1 MRIDR
6 TAAKE
11 TVERVIWSSGL
22 PSLLRR
28 RLRDSALVLAYHNV
42 VPDDSTPIGDRSLHL
57 PRAAFAAQLDTLMQ
71 THDVVTLEEALGLT
85 VARGTTRRRP
95 FAAITFDDAYRGA
108 LTLGVAE
115 LRSRG
120 LPAAVFVAPAF
131 VGDGTFW
138 WDAVRWPIGAPDG
151 EAFRQIALEQHRGV
165 DLAVREYAVSLGYEI
180 QQLPDYARCVTE
192 GELHAV
198 ARAGD
203 VALGSHTWSHPNLA
217 ALRGE
222 TLRAEL
228 ELPFAWLRERFA
240 RVLPVIAYP
249 YGRWSPETTAA
260 ARAAGY
266 AAGLRVDGGWLHT
279 QRANRLAAP
288 RVDVPSGLSR
298 AGFALRASGL
308 FCR

>member
-6 TAAKE
+6 SAAKG

-22 PSLLRR
+22 PGLLRR
-28 RLRDSALVLAYHNV
+28 RLRDSSLVLAYHNI
-42 VPDDSTPIGDRSLHL
+42 VPDDVAPIGDRSLHL
-57 PRAAFAAQLDTLMQ
+57 SRAAFAQQLDTLLQ

-108 LTLGVAE
+108 LTVGVSE

-120 LPAAVFVAPAF
+120 LPATVFVAPAF
-131 VGDGTFW
+131 IGDGSFW
-138 WDAVRWPIGAPDG
+138 WDAIRWPIGTPEGD
-151 EAFRQIALEQHRGV
+151 AFRQIALEQHRGV
-165 DLAVREYAVSLGYEI
+165 DQAIRDYAASLGYET
-180 QQLPDYARCVTE
+180 QALPAYARCVTE
-192 GELHAV
+192 EELRSV

-203 VALGSHTWSHPNLA
+203 LTVGSHTWSHPNLA

-228 ELPFAWLRERFA
+228 ELPLAWLRERFA
-240 RVLPVIAYP
+240 RVVPVIAYP

-266 AAGLRVDGGWLHT
+266 AAGLRVDGGWLHIHH
-279 QRANRLAAP
+279 ANRLAAP
-288 RVDVPSGLSR
+288 RVDVPSGLSK